1 MYFFQ
6 FYFPVFIHIPMPT
19 NLLNFHLC
27 FPRCPNCG
35 SDLVLETEAAPAAA
49 GDEEE
54 EGVSLGI
61 PACEML
67 DLAVMIHLNPT
78 LLIARDMSMKM
89 LPVIVIL
96 MLVTK

>member
-1 MYFFQ
+1 M
-6 FYFPVFIHIPMPT
+6 
-19 NLLNFHLC
+19 
-27 FPRCPNCG
+27 
-35 SDLVLETEAAPAAA
+35 VLETEAAPAA
-49 GDEEE
+49 GDTEE

-96 MLVTK
+96 MLVAK